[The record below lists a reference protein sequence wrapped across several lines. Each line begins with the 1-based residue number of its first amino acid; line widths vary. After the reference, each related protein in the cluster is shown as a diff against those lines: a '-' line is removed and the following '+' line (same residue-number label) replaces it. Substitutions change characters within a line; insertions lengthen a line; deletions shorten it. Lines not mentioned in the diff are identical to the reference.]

1 VHRVTQGLLAY
12 LEKVVPLVYLVDLER
27 RVTEVTKDQEVTRVL
42 LGHLEDLVMLD
53 YLVKLEIKVLLDPRA
68 WLELRE

>member
-1 VHRVTQGLLAY
+1 MHRVTQGLLAY
-12 LEKVVPLVYLVDLER
+12 LEKVVLLVYLVDLER

-53 YLVKLEIKVLLDPRA
+53 YL
-68 WLELRE
+68 

>member
-1 VHRVTQGLLAY
+1 MHRVTQGLLAY

-53 YLVKLEIKVLLDPRA
+53 YL
-68 WLELRE
+68 